1 MQNTLVNFAERNYEV
16 DIMGK
21 EGRETGAEGDR
32 QSVRALE
39 RGLEVL
45 RCFRPGDRFLGN
57 QEIAG
62 RTGLPKPTISRLT
75 HTLTK
80 LGYLGYSEKFG
91 KYHLDSAVLAL
102 GYSFLVNMDV
112 RRIARPLMQ
121 ELAEYAQASVALG
134 VQDRL
139 SMLYIEAY
147 RSSATVTLT
156 LDVGSQIPIATTSMG
171 RALLCALPDAERESL
186 LGQIQLRNEADWPRI
201 KSGIEQAMKDYTERG
216 FCLSL
221 GEWKRDV
228 HAVAAPFI
236 PSDGSRILVFSC
248 VGAAFQLRRHMFE
261 DDIGPRLLNL
271 ITNVRETLDR
281 QA

>member
-1 MQNTLVNFAERNYEV
+1 MAHTTDN
-16 DIMGK
+16 
-21 EGRETGAEGDR
+21 GAENDR

-45 RCFRPGDRFLGN
+45 RCFKPGDRFLGN
-57 QEIAG
+57 QEIAA

-75 HTLTK
+75 HTLTR
-80 LGYLGYSEKFG
+80 LGYLAYSEKFG

-121 ELAEYAQASVALG
+121 ELAEYAQASVAIG

-139 SMLYIEAY
+139 NMLYIEAY

-156 LDVGSQIPIATTSMG
+156 LDVGSQLPIATTSMG
-171 RALLCALPDAERESL
+171 RALLCALPEAERTPL
-186 LGQIQLRNEADWPRI
+186 LDQVRLRSEAEWPRI
-201 KSGIEQAMKDYTERG
+201 RAGMDQAMKDYAERS

-221 GEWKRDV
+221 GDWKRDV
-228 HAVAAPFI
+228 HAVAAPLV
-236 PSDGSRILVFSC
+236 PSDGSRILIFSC
-248 VGAAFQLRRHMFE
+248 AGAAFQLRRHMLE

-271 ITNVRETLDR
+271 ITNVKDVLDR
-281 QA
+281 HS

>member
-1 MQNTLVNFAERNYEV
+1 MWGVKMGQETTTRSAES
-16 DIMGK
+16 
-21 EGRETGAEGDR
+21 DR

-45 RCFRPGDRFLGN
+45 RCFKAGDRFLGN
-57 QEIAG
+57 QEIAA

-75 HTLTK
+75 HTLTR
-80 LGYLGYSEKFG
+80 LGYLSYSEKFC

-102 GYSFLVNMDV
+102 GYSYLVNMDV

-121 ELAEYAQASVALG
+121 EMAEYAQASVAIG

-139 SMLYIEAY
+139 NMLYIEAY

-171 RALLCALPDAERESL
+171 RALLCALPETERNSILE
-186 LGQIQLRNEADWPRI
+186 QVQVRNEVEWPRI
-201 KSGIEQAMKDYTERG
+201 KTGIDQARKDYAEKG

-221 GEWKRDV
+221 GDWKRDV
-228 HAVAAPFI
+228 HAVAAPLI
-236 PSDGSRILVFSC
+236 PTDGSRILVFSC
-248 VGAAFQLRRHMFE
+248 AGAAFQLRRHMLE

-271 ITNVRETLDR
+271 ITNVKDTLDR
-281 QA
+281 L

>member
-1 MQNTLVNFAERNYEV
+1 
-16 DIMGK
+16 MGK
-21 EGRETGAEGDR
+21 AKTETGVENDR

-45 RCFRPGDRFLGN
+45 RSFKPGDRFLGN
-57 QEIAG
+57 QEIAA

-75 HTLTK
+75 HTLTR
-80 LGYLGYSEKFG
+80 LGYLSYSEKFG

-102 GYSFLVNMDV
+102 GYSYLVNMDV
-112 RRIARPLMQ
+112 RRVARPLMQ

-139 SMLYIEAY
+139 NMLYIEAY

-171 RALLCALPDAERESL
+171 RALLCALPEAESNSILE
-186 LGQIQLRNEADWPRI
+186 QVQLRNEADWPRI
-201 KSGIEQAMKDYTERG
+201 KTGIEQARKDFDERG

-221 GEWKRDV
+221 GDWKRDV
-228 HAVAAPFI
+228 HAVAAPLV
-236 PSDGSRILVFSC
+236 PSDGSRVLVFSC
-248 VGAAFQLRRHMFE
+248 VGAAFQLRRHMLE

-271 ITNVRETLDR
+271 ITNVKETLDR
-281 QA
+281 QHS

>member
-1 MQNTLVNFAERNYEV
+1 MAKTIDSGTEN
-16 DIMGK
+16 
-21 EGRETGAEGDR
+21 DR

-45 RCFRPGDRFLGN
+45 RCFKPGDRFLGN
-57 QEIAG
+57 QEIAV

-75 HTLTK
+75 HTLTR
-80 LGYLGYSEKFG
+80 LGYLAYSEKFG

-139 SMLYIEAY
+139 NMLYVEAY

-171 RALLCALPDAERESL
+171 RALLCALPEADRNQL
-186 LGQIQLRNEADWPRI
+186 LDQVRLRNEAEWPRI
-201 KSGIEQAMKDYTERG
+201 RAGIDQAMKDYAERG

-221 GEWKRDV
+221 GDWKRDV
-228 HAVAAPFI
+228 HAVAAPLI
-236 PSDGSRILVFSC
+236 PSDGSRILIFSC
-248 VGAAFQLRRHMFE
+248 AGAAFQLRRHMLE

-271 ITNVRETLDR
+271 ITNVKDVLDR
-281 QA
+281 HS

>member
-1 MQNTLVNFAERNYEV
+1 MPHET
-16 DIMGK
+16 K
-21 EGRETGAEGDR
+21 EPGAANER

-45 RCFRPGDRFLGN
+45 RCFKAADRFLGN
-57 QEIAG
+57 QEIAA

-75 HTLTK
+75 HTLTR
-80 LGYLGYSEKFG
+80 LGYLSYSEKFG

-102 GYSFLVNMDV
+102 GYSYLVNMDV

-121 ELAEYAQASVALG
+121 ELAEYAQASVAFG

-171 RALLCALPDAERESL
+171 RALLCALPDAERDSILE
-186 LGQIQLRNEADWPRI
+186 QVKTRNAADWPRI
-201 KSGIEQAMKDYTERG
+201 KAGIDQAQKDYAERG

-221 GEWKRDV
+221 GDWKRDV
-228 HAVAAPFI
+228 HAVAAPLI

-248 VGAAFQLRRHMFE
+248 AGAAFQLRRHMLE

-271 ITNVRETLDR
+271 ITNVKDALDR
-281 QA
+281 HA

>member
-1 MQNTLVNFAERNYEV
+1 MAETVNSKTEN
-16 DIMGK
+16 
-21 EGRETGAEGDR
+21 DR

-57 QEIAG
+57 QEIAA

-75 HTLTK
+75 HTLTR
-80 LGYLGYSEKFG
+80 LGYLAYSEKFG
-91 KYHLDSAVLAL
+91 KYLLDSAVLAL

-121 ELAEYAQASVALG
+121 ELAEYAQASLAIG

-139 SMLYIEAY
+139 NMLYIEAY

-171 RALLCALPDAERESL
+171 RALLCALPEAERNPL
-186 LGQIQLRNEADWPRI
+186 LDQVRQRNEADWPRTRA
-201 KSGIEQAMKDYTERG
+201 GIDQAMKDYAERG

-221 GEWKRDV
+221 GDWKRDV
-228 HAVAAPFI
+228 HAVAAPLI

-248 VGAAFQLRRHMFE
+248 AGAAFQLRRHMLE

-271 ITNVRETLDR
+271 ITNVKDALDR
-281 QA
+281 HP

>member
-1 MQNTLVNFAERNYEV
+1 MK
-16 DIMGK
+16 K
-21 EGRETGAEGDR
+21 ELSEPGATESR

-45 RCFRPGDRFLGN
+45 RCFKPGDRFLGN
-57 QEIAG
+57 QEIAA

-75 HTLTK
+75 HTLTR
-80 LGYLGYSEKFG
+80 LGYLSYSEKFA

-102 GYSFLVNMDV
+102 GYSYLVNMDV

-139 SMLYIEAY
+139 NMLYTEAY

-156 LDVGSQIPIATTSMG
+156 LDVGSQIPIVTTSMG
-171 RALLCALPDAERESL
+171 RALLCAMAEPERESIL
-186 LGQIQLRNEADWPRI
+186 EQVRMRTPTDWPRI
-201 KSGIEQAMKDYTERG
+201 KTGLDQALKDYSEKG

-221 GEWKRDV
+221 GDWKRDV
-228 HAVAAPFI
+228 HAVAAPLI
-236 PSDGSRILVFSC
+236 PSDGSRILIFNC
-248 VGAAFQLRRHMFE
+248 AGAAFQLRRHMLE

-271 ITNVRETLDR
+271 ITNVKDALDHLS
-281 QA
+281 

>member
-1 MQNTLVNFAERNYEV
+1 MATNVHATTSESE
-16 DIMGK
+16 
-21 EGRETGAEGDR
+21 R

-39 RGLEVL
+39 RGLEIL
-45 RCFRPGDRFLGN
+45 RCFKPGDRFLGN
-57 QEIAG
+57 QEIAA

-75 HTLTK
+75 HTLTR

-147 RSSATVTLT
+147 RSTATVTLT

-171 RALLCALPDAERESL
+171 RALLAALPEDDRAAL
-186 LGQIQLRNEADWPRI
+186 LEQIRVRNPVEWPKI
-201 KSGIEQAMKDYTERG
+201 QAGVETALKDYAERG

-221 GEWKRDV
+221 GDWKRDV
-228 HAVAAPFI
+228 HAVAAPLI
-236 PSDGSRILVFSC
+236 PTDGSRILIFSC
-248 VGAAFQLRRHMFE
+248 AGAAFQLRRHMLE
-261 DDIGPRLLNL
+261 DDIRPRLLNL
-271 ITNVRETLDR
+271 ITNVKDALDR
-281 QA
+281 HN

>member
-1 MQNTLVNFAERNYEV
+1 M
-16 DIMGK
+16 I
-21 EGRETGAEGDR
+21 ETEKDNDR

-45 RCFRPGDRFLGN
+45 RSFKPGDRFLGN
-57 QEIAG
+57 QELAQ

-75 HTLTK
+75 HTLTR
-80 LGYLGYSEKFG
+80 LGYLAYSEKFG

-112 RRIARPLMQ
+112 RRIARPLMRD
-121 ELAEYAQASVALG
+121 LAEYAQASVALG

-171 RALLCALPDAERESL
+171 RALLCALSDAEREAIL
-186 LGQIQLRNEADWPRI
+186 DQVKTRNEGEWPRI
-201 KSGIEQAMKDYTERG
+201 KAGIDQSLQDYAERG

-221 GEWKRDV
+221 GDWKKDV
-228 HAVAAPFI
+228 HAVAAPLI
-236 PSDGSRILVFSC
+236 PSDGSRVLVFSC
-248 VGAAFQLRRHMFE
+248 AGAAFQLRRHMLE

-271 ITNVRETLDR
+271 VTNVKEIMDR
-281 QA
+281 QV